1 MAQVLLSLVIPA
13 FNEAALLPRLLDSVE
28 QARRRFREGAE
39 AIEVIVADNAST
51 DGTGKTAA
59 RRGCVVV
66 KVEKRRIACAR
77 NGGASVAQGGI
88 LAFVDADSRI
98 HPETFNAIALAMARP
113 DVIAG
118 ATGVRLERWS
128 LGIALTYLAFIPGV
142 VLTGMDTGVVF
153 CRRKDFEEIGGYNEN
168 RSYGEDVTFLWTL
181 KKRGW
186 KRGQRLVRLTQ
197 VKALAS
203 MRKFDQFGDWHY
215 FTQMIRLAWLYLR
228 RGEVHDEFA
237 NRYWYGDD
245 RR

>member
-1 MAQVLLSLVIPA
+1 MIMAQVLLSLVIPA

-77 NGGASVAQGGI
+77 NGGASVAQGDPG
-88 LAFVDADSRI
+88 FCRRRFPDSSGNL
-98 HPETFNAIALAMARP
+98 NAIALAMARP

-181 KKRGW
+181 KKEGGSAARDWSGSRRSKPW
-186 KRGQRLVRLTQ
+186 LPC
-197 VKALAS
+197 AS
-203 MRKFDQFGDWHY
+203 STSSATGTTSPR
-215 FTQMIRLAWLYLR
+215 
-228 RGEVHDEFA
+228 
-237 NRYWYGDD
+237 
-245 RR
+245 